1 MYTSNQISLRGPIS
15 IAEFMRQALT
25 HPKHG
30 YYMHRDVFGSA
41 GDFVTSPEI
50 SQMFGELMG
59 IWVVSTWEQL
69 GSPSKLRLVEM
80 GPGRGNLMAV
90 GSHCRGGAAV
100 RAHLLWLWVLVVVWV
115 VSPRSAHQN
124 LLRVV
129 RRFPDLHSA
138 LTVHMV
144 EVSPGNVKRACR
156 HLMPAVASHTL
167 SNNTRV
173 CAA

>member
-1 MYTSNQISLRGPIS
+1 
-15 IAEFMRQALT
+15 MRQALT

-90 GSHCRGGAAV
+90 SLVAIVEVV
-100 RAHLLWLWVLVVVWV
+100 RSGCSYVVIVVVVVV
-115 VSPRSAHQN
+115 VSPVLPTRTCYELYADSQN
-124 LLRVV
+124 STA
-129 RRFPDLHSA
+129 PSQCTWWKSA
-138 LTVHMV
+138 LVM
-144 EVSPGNVKRACR
+144 
-156 HLMPAVASHTL
+156 
-167 SNNTRV
+167 
-173 CAA
+173 